1 MNSVLVGLIYK
12 SCAVYLDDIVVASP
26 TFEQH
31 LADLKEVLTRLESAG
46 LSVKLEKCQFCRS
59 ELTFLGYN
67 VTTNGVQPNKDKVKA
82 VTDFGTPTNVKQV
95 RQFLGLTSYYRRFIH
110 DYARHAEPLFAFT
123 RPGTI
128 NKVPDPLSRNPVPSC
143 EAPLEVL
150 PDYAI
155 IGGLD
160 LRTLPPVIF
169 SDREHLRQMQLNDPV
184 TGRLLRMLEGQE
196 DGNGEEVSQYVI
208 QDGLHT
214 FHICGGW
221 SPMEQVTLEKQI
233 FLEVRPMIE
242 KEVGTDLRF
251 YFPIVYSS
259 QLVSGTNCM
268 VKVLVDVCGD
278 GECVHAKIFWD
289 LPCCGGKLTVTEVQ
303 YPKCF
308 YDMLEPFEHKK

>member
-1 MNSVLVGLIYK
+1 MNSVLAGLIYK

-26 TFEQH
+26 MFEQH
-31 LADLKEVLTRLESAG
+31 LADLKEVLARLESAG

-110 DYARHAEPLFAFT
+110 DYARHAEPLFALTRPYIEGLHVTVFSDHSSLRWLMSRPNLT
-123 RPGTI
+123 GRLARWSLRLQDFDFDIVHRPGTI
-128 NKVPDPLSRNPVPSC
+128 NKVPDVLSRNPVPSC

-160 LRTLPPVIF
+160 LPPVIF

-184 TGRLLRMLEGQE
+184 TERLLRMLEGQE

-208 QDGLHT
+208 QDGLLY
-214 FHICGGW
+214 FVDDKV
-221 SPMEQVTLEKQI
+221 SLI
-233 FLEVRPMIE
+233 FTP
-242 KEVGTDLRF
+242 
-251 YFPIVYSS
+251 
-259 QLVSGTNCM
+259 
-268 VKVLVDVCGD
+268 
-278 GECVHAKIFWD
+278 
-289 LPCCGGKLTVTEVQ
+289 
-303 YPKCF
+303 
-308 YDMLEPFEHKK
+308 